1 MFKKQKAQPT
11 IQDLQLEINS
21 IKQEIREIRTNS
33 QVAYEQ
39 FRQEIFALT
48 ILKNKIP

>member
-1 MFKKQKAQPT
+1 MFKIQKAQTT

-33 QVAYEQ
+33 HIAHEQ
-39 FRQEIFALT
+39 FSQELLAL
-48 ILKNKIP
+48 